1 MAGNVKKFDRRTRRK
16 YENRARKKNRRHP
29 IERVIE
35 IIGIGILLLIM
46 GSVLMKSCSQEKDP
60 NETPGKDSSSA
71 EDSFPGTA
79 SQQETSP
86 PAAETD
92 PAETLPEESTTP
104 EAEESGS
111 EPNSEPAD
119 PLIPSTPSV
128 WEDPLETVQSG
139 ITPFEQDHINEVR
152 DTWTA
157 NRYYFNLTMGSLEM
171 LLDQS
176 RVITMTEELNALQQ
190 RYIMSNITF
199 GAGNVIDEGSFEEKY
214 RAFQNLI
221 ASVKNNLQGG
231 ISVSNRIIAGEYLG
245 NCAPIQNA
253 MGLVPATYAELADN
267 LKHLGINLNII
278 PEEIAPEAGWTD
290 CITQLHQ
297 YGVAAGIYFPSPDME
312 YATMQQ
318 IKDTYQPFIDAG
330 VDYIVM
336 SDKIFPFVTG
346 TEPATFSSRLM
357 QMLRKEMG
365 FKGVLITAD
374 MTSPEIQAYIEA
386 HEIEEP
392 LIYAF
397 NQGCDVMQVAEDFG
411 WLYGILGYYYD
422 EGLITDNGLR
432 TSMERVLIKSHMY
445 NCGE

>member
-1 MAGNVKKFDRRTRRK
+1 MAGNVKKFNRRTRRK

-35 IIGIGILLLIM
+35 IIGIWILFLIM
-46 GSVLMKSCSQEKDP
+46 GSVLMKGCRQENDP
-60 NETPGKDSSSA
+60 NETAGRESSSA
-71 EDSFPGTA
+71 EDLSLENT
-79 SQQETSP
+79 SQQETSSS
-86 PAAETD
+86 AAETD
-92 PAETLPEESTTP
+92 PAETLSAESTVS

-111 EPNSEPAD
+111 EPAEPS
-119 PLIPSTPSV
+119 IPSTPSV
-128 WEDPLETVQSG
+128 WENPLETVQSG

-171 LLDQS
+171 LLNQS

-199 GAGNVIDEGSFEEKY
+199 GAGNVIDEGDFEEKY
-214 RAFQNLI
+214 SAFQNLI

-245 NCAPIQNA
+245 DHAPIQNA
-253 MGLVPATYAELADN
+253 MGLVPATYEELADN

-278 PEEIAPEAGWTD
+278 PEEIAPEAGWTE

-374 MTSPEIQAYIEA
+374 MTSSEIQAYIEA

-397 NQGCDVMQVAEDFG
+397 NQGCDVMQAAEDFG

-422 EGLITDNGLR
+422 QGLITDNGLR